1 MDLILF
7 YIDFIVMTYSLDL
20 RQRVMDF
27 VASGGGKTEAARRF
41 SVGRQTVYDWLKRE
55 DLAPKRYVR
64 TKMKLDPEALRAYVA
79 ENDDA
84 YLYEIGAHFSV

>member
-7 YIDFIVMTYSLDL
+7 YIDFIVMTYSLYL

-27 VASGGGKTEAARRF
+27 VASGGGKTEA
-41 SVGRQTVYDWLKRE
+41 
-55 DLAPKRYVR
+55 
-64 TKMKLDPEALRAYVA
+64 LRAYVA

-84 YLYEIGAHFSV
+84 YL